1 MPVKAKASKPIVIVP
16 DDTPQVFLSQDEK
29 DAIIEE
35 YLGVHPKHLLFT
47 NNEVTVDL
55 WKLEH
60 DGKRFDGFMP
70 YRKSVGAV

>member
-1 MPVKAKASKPIVIVP
+1 MPVKAKASKPVEEPV
-16 DDTPQVFLSQDEK
+16 QVLTQDEK

-70 YRKSVGAV
+70 YRKAVGAV